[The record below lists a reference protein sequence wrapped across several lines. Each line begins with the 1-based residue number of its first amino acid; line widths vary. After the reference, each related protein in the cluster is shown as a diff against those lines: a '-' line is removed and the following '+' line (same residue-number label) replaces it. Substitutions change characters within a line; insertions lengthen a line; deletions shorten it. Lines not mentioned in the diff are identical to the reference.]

1 MHNNRPSI
9 ILDIIRKNAAWD
21 RRPGWRT
28 GTVILYFVIAICAT
42 TVGALT
48 GMGGGVI
55 IKPVLDLLGNY
66 DAATIGLL
74 SSVTVFAMSV
84 VSIIKQIRQKTRI
97 PGMTALPL
105 AVGSVIGGT
114 VGEQILKAL
123 IRALGDNR
131 AVVVTQNICLGLL
144 IILVFVYM
152 LKKDKLPTLHKRGL
166 VLSTLVGV
174 LLGFFSSFLGI
185 GGGPINVALLIF
197 IFSLDTKTAT
207 VCSII
212 TILFAQISK
221 LGTVMLTTGF
231 APFDLAMLPVMIIG
245 AITGGWLGAKLN
257 KQLPEKTVE
266 IAFNCVQVF
275 VFAAC
280 AFNIYRNI

>member
-1 MHNNRPSI
+1 M
-9 ILDIIRKNAAWD
+9 
-21 RRPGWRT
+21 
-28 GTVILYFVIAICAT
+28 ILYFVIAICAT

-114 VGEQILKAL
+114 GGEQILKAL

-185 GGGPINVALLIF
+185 GGGPLNVALLIF
-197 IFSLDTKTAT
+197 IFSLDTNGDRLLHYHHP
-207 VCSII
+207 VCAN
-212 TILFAQISK
+212 LQIGHGNADDR
-221 LGTVMLTTGF
+221 LCPLRFGH
-231 APFDLAMLPVMIIG
+231 AARHDHRRDYRRLAG
-245 AITGGWLGAKLN
+245 RQTQQAAAGENGG
-257 KQLPEKTVE
+257 
-266 IAFNCVQVF
+266 NCVQLRAGLCICRLRLQHLPQHMIHNRKKPSYYQIGRLF
-275 VFAAC
+275 GL
-280 AFNIYRNI
+280 